1 MGVDLTSGKK
11 TDHGEPSGPRA
22 TSAVSPWLF
31 SRQSRPATR
40 RKEDK
45 CARNS
50 RAQRRPVR
58 VSSDI
63 IAAVFPHSGG
73 AETNGGGNSWATMLP
88 SRSRSRRVERRKN
101 RSWRTNAAAR
111 HVGSVALVVYPPE
124 LSAHTESFQS
134 SERSAAS
141 GEASP
146 ICTEW
151 RFFTRTGR
159 RPSVAKKSGDRF
171 CFAGVYPIG
180 FGEDRHRR
188 GHCAKGA
195 FWQRRDCVLPRRF
208 TRAGWRKAT
217 FANQLR
223 GVDAFAE
230 SP

>member
-1 MGVDLTSGKK
+1 ML
-11 TDHGEPSGPRA
+11 
-22 TSAVSPWLF
+22 L
-31 SRQSRPATR
+31 RQSRLRFHPAVV
-40 RKEDK
+40 DL
-45 CARNS
+45 
-50 RAQRRPVR
+50 
-58 VSSDI
+58 SS
-63 IAAVFPHSGG
+63 G
-73 AETNGGGNSWATMLP
+73 E
-88 SRSRSRRVERRKN
+88 KN

-171 CFAGVYPIG
+171 CFAGVDPIG
-180 FGEDRHRR
+180 LAEYRHRR
-188 GHCAKGA
+188 GHCGQGA
-195 FWQRRDCVLPRRF
+195 LRQNRDCVSPRRF
-208 TRAGWRKAT
+208 TGAEGQKAT

-223 GVDAFAE
+223 GVDAPAV

>member
-1 MGVDLTSGKK
+1 ML
-11 TDHGEPSGPRA
+11 
-22 TSAVSPWLF
+22 L
-31 SRQSRPATR
+31 RQSRLRFHPAVV
-40 RKEDK
+40 DL
-45 CARNS
+45 
-50 RAQRRPVR
+50 
-58 VSSDI
+58 SS
-63 IAAVFPHSGG
+63 G
-73 AETNGGGNSWATMLP
+73 E
-88 SRSRSRRVERRKN
+88 KN

-195 FWQRRDCVLPRRF
+195 FWQRRDCVFPRRF

>member
-1 MGVDLTSGKK
+1 ML
-11 TDHGEPSGPRA
+11 
-22 TSAVSPWLF
+22 L
-31 SRQSRPATR
+31 RQSRLRFHPAVV
-40 RKEDK
+40 DL
-45 CARNS
+45 
-50 RAQRRPVR
+50 
-58 VSSDI
+58 SS
-63 IAAVFPHSGG
+63 G
-73 AETNGGGNSWATMLP
+73 E
-88 SRSRSRRVERRKN
+88 KN

-171 CFAGVYPIG
+171 CFAGVYPVG

-195 FWQRRDCVLPRRF
+195 FWQRRDCVFPPQIYPRRLAKSDVRQPIKGSRRF
-208 TRAGWRKAT
+208 CGVAIVTYEDTNRSGRKICTMRYLGSVAMDNSPRELTCRAEKEPIM
-217 FANQLR
+217 ANQLGR
-223 GVDAFAE
+223 APRRQCRLGYFSGGVDRTHGKKTN
-230 SP
+230 